1 MINVHKV
8 AMPLHPEYGTDPNVY
23 YIPPFES
30 TKAFAKDGSI
40 TEVGRIELKV
50 LEDLF
55 GPEVEGVVRKLI
67 GEREKKKRGEESEI
81 MDLLI
86 GRNYWDRFKGFDKD
100 PAELETAE
108 QVISFHKPIKQAV

>member
-8 AMPLHPEYGTDPNVY
+8 ALPLHPEFGTDPNVF

-30 TKAFAKDGSI
+30 TKAFAEDGSI
-40 TEVGRIELKV
+40 TDVGRIEMSV
-50 LEDLF
+50 LEELF
-55 GPEVEGVVRKLI
+55 GPDVEQVVRKLRD
-67 GEREKKKRGEESEI
+67 EREKKKRGEPSEI

-100 PAELETAE
+100 PAEGQADE
-108 QVISFHKPIKQAV
+108 QVISFRLTPKQTA